1 MSAVRNGMAAQLE
14 HRRFLDGVRTYYD
27 RNTPRFVRSHQS
39 AVAKAI
45 HREVWGPGVQS
56 EKEAY
61 EYVNKLVSSV
71 IGKLAQDF
79 PAPMRVLDLGCGVG
93 GTLFY
98 LAERM
103 PIEALGVSL
112 SPVGIR
118 MAEDLARD
126 AGFDGVCRFVEANY
140 LDLPE
145 LESCHAVYAIEAFL
159 HGPDAGKF
167 FRSASSVLAVG
178 GRLIVCDD
186 FSTERAE
193 RSLDRKAMRDLAEFK
208 RGWHVG
214 SLITTAQANVHAVDA
229 GLRLIDDQDLTP
241 YLRLRRPC
249 DRLIA
254 AFVNLGRGLTFRSP
268 WWDSWVG
275 GNAIQQCLLSGLV
288 EYRLLVFEKV
298 LASPQPTM

>member
-1 MSAVRNGMAAQLE
+1 MSAQLE

-56 EKEAY
+56 EKEAF
-61 EYVNKLVSSV
+61 EYINKLVLSV

-103 PIEALGVSL
+103 PIQAVGVSL

-118 MAEDLARD
+118 LAEGLARD
-126 AGFDGVCRFVEANY
+126 AGFEGVCRFVEANY

-145 LESCHAVYAIEAFL
+145 LESRHAVYAIEAFL

-167 FRSASSVLAVG
+167 FPSAASVLAAG
-178 GRLIVCDD
+178 GRLIICDD
-186 FSTERAE
+186 FLSEQAEQSKDRRAT
-193 RSLDRKAMRDLAEFK
+193 RDLAEFK

-214 SLITTAQANVHAVDA
+214 SLITTAQASAHALNA

-241 YLRLRRPC
+241 IYDCAGPATALL
-249 DRLIA
+249 
-254 AFVNLGRGLTFRSP
+254 
-268 WWDSWVG
+268 
-275 GNAIQQCLLSGLV
+275 LLS
-288 EYRLLVFEKV
+288 
-298 LASPQPTM
+298 

>member
-1 MSAVRNGMAAQLE
+1 MSAQLE

-56 EKEAY
+56 EKEAF
-61 EYVNKLVSSV
+61 EYINKLVLSV

-103 PIEALGVSL
+103 PIQAVGVSL
-112 SPVGIR
+112 SPVGICL
-118 MAEDLARD
+118 AEGLARD
-126 AGFDGVCRFVEANY
+126 AGFEGVCRFVEANY

-145 LESCHAVYAIEAFL
+145 LGSRHAVYAIEAFL
-159 HGPDAGKF
+159 HGPDAAKF
-167 FRSASSVLAVG
+167 FRSAASVLTAG
-178 GRLIVCDD
+178 GRLILCDD
-186 FSTERAE
+186 FLTESAE
-193 RSLDRKAMRDLAEFK
+193 QSRDRKAVRNLAEFK

-214 SLITTAQANVHAVDA
+214 SLITTTHAAAHAVDA

-254 AFVNLGRGLTFRSP
+254 AFVNLGRGFPFRSP

-275 GNAIQQCLLSGLV
+275 GHAIQRCLLTGLV
-288 EYRLLVFEKV
+288 QYRLLVFEKV
-298 LASPQPTM
+298 LASPPGSM